1 MIYSYQKHIDALRT
15 VEIALP
21 TDATNHQ
28 RIGTELATVNG
39 TTYVFLPNG
48 AKLPAQPSE
57 ITVVTVTLT
66 PEISDAIKAVSPHV
80 WLINEQIKEK
90 IRNKY
95 SSEDEMYFA
104 RISIG
109 AITGQY
115 TMEPGEADKVAAYGA
130 YVESIR
136 QWGRDQRAAIGL

>member
-1 MIYSYQKHIDALRT
+1 MIYSYQKYIDSLRT
-15 VEIALP
+15 VDIALP
-21 TDATNHQ
+21 IDETNRQH
-28 RIGTELATVNG
+28 IGKELATVNG
-39 TTYVFLPNG
+39 TTYVFLPD
-48 AKLPAQPSE
+48 ATELPEQPPE
-57 ITVVTVTLT
+57 ITVEPVTLT
-66 PEISDAIKAVSPHV
+66 PELSEAIKTASSHV
-80 WLINEQIKEK
+80 WLINEQIKEM

-115 TMEPGEADKVAAYGA
+115 TMEPGEADKIATYGA
-130 YVESIR
+130 FVESVR

>member
-15 VEIALP
+15 VEIVLP
-21 TDATNHQ
+21 TDGTNHQ

-39 TTYVFLPNG
+39 TTYVFLPTS
-48 AKLPAQPSE
+48 AALPAQPAE
-57 ITVVTVTLT
+57 ITVKPVTLT
-66 PEISDAIKAVSPHV
+66 PELSDEIKSASPHV
-80 WLINEQIKEK
+80 RLINELIKEE
-90 IRNKY
+90 IRVKY

-115 TMEPGEADKVAAYGA
+115 VMEPGESDKVAAYGA

-136 QWGRDQRAAIGL
+136 QWGRDQRIAIGL